1 MFMKWHVPWGEEG
14 AQVTGK
20 QPLTLACPL
29 SMLVTRKTEQ
39 LLAVSRLSCSGG
51 IFPLSGALWSQ
62 SRVQGGGSAVRVKR
76 RRSGCSRR
84 PREFQKKYAGLL
96 SSGSCRLSWR
106 KISRKSVTLSL
117 PLIGKPALTLQM
129 YRAESMG
136 EERRVS

>member
-62 SRVQGGGSAVRVKR
+62 SRVQGGVSAVRVKR
-76 RRSGCSRR
+76 RIK
-84 PREFQKKYAGLL
+84 EFGN
-96 SSGSCRLSWR
+96 
-106 KISRKSVTLSL
+106 
-117 PLIGKPALTLQM
+117 ALTAIVGKTGAYLEKVQ
-129 YRAESMG
+129 AESMG